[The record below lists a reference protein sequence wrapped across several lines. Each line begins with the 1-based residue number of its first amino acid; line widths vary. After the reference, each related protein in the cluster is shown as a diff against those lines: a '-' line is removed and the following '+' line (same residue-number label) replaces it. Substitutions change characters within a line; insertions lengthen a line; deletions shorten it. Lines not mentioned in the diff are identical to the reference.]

1 MQNRQQMLASS
12 RAQATYVQFQRQGIA
27 ATVCR
32 GTTDDEFNFFY
43 SDLTHWSDNC
53 LGWVIDVTNKSKI
66 CTHCS
71 LSSPLKVKIEPK
83 YDINEVRKES
93 RDSNRPHRK
102 PVEPSNPGSSG
113 LRCVR
118 KSCKHSGKGNK
129 DLPAVKNQKTKRVH
143 VQKSK
148 NRKEKSK
155 K

>member
-1 MQNRQQMLASS
+1 MQNRQQMLASP

-43 SDLTHWSDNC
+43 SDLTHWADNC
-53 LGWVIDVTNKSKI
+53 LGWVIDSINKSKI

-83 YDINEVRKES
+83 SDINEFRKES
-93 RDSNRPHRK
+93 RDSNRSPGQ
-102 PVEPSNPGSSG
+102 PTAPSKPGSPEIRG
-113 LRCVR
+113 V
-118 KSCKHSGKGNK
+118 CKVHKHGGKGNK
-129 DLPAVKNQKTKRVH
+129 DLPAVKNKKTKRVH
-143 VQKSK
+143 TRKRK
-148 NRKEKSK
+148 NGKEISK